1 MTETIQFTSIKDE
14 LNKLCHE
21 IIVNHLEKKQ
31 YQQKEAQTWTNA
43 ITDEVIKT
51 LHSKQKGF
59 KFICNGTIFQKGDAS
74 LHFSS
79 TCLWNPSTDGSITV
93 KWENDH
99 MHCFI
104 CVFGIAP

>member
-1 MTETIQFTSIKDE
+1 MTDTIQFASIKDE
-14 LNKLCHE
+14 LNKLCHD
-21 IIVNHLEKKQ
+21 IIVTHLEKKQ

-93 KWENDH
+93 KWENEN

-104 CVFGIAP
+104 CIFGIAP